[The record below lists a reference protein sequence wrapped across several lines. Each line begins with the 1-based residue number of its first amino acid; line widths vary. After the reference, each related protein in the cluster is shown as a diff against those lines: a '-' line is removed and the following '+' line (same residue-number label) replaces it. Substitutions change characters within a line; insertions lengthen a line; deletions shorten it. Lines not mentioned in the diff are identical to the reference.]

1 MKPSRQF
8 GAVRFFRAGVFA
20 LREIPHSQHTQL
32 RATGRIV
39 NKIIQELYS
48 IVVAKFRMLNT
59 RNYDSDHE
67 T

>member
-1 MKPSRQF
+1 MKPSGQF

-39 NKIIQELYS
+39 NKIIQLYS